1 MDYRGYIITF
11 EYDLNHHAVDPNA
24 DYDCDQD
31 GYFQCS
37 GMPHHEGKT
46 VQDCKDE
53 VDNYWAEAALDIC
66 QALSG
71 WANMDYMEWY
81 GLDYAWVNDRP

>member
-1 MDYRGYIITF
+1 MKYRGYEINQD
-11 EYDLNHHAVDPNA
+11 YDLNYHAVDPEA
-24 DYDCDQD
+24 DYSWEGPET
-31 GYFQCS
+31 GYAQCS

-71 WANMDYMEWY
+71 WANADFMEWY
-81 GLDYAWVNDRP
+81 GLDYAWISK